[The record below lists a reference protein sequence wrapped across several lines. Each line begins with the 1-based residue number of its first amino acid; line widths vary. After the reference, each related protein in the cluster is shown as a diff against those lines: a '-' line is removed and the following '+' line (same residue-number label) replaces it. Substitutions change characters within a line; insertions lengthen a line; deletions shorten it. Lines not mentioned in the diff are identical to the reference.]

1 MRHHTNE
8 NLTREEELKLYLTV
22 QVEQITDVKDLSLLY
37 VAKVKFT
44 VKWFDVQVK
53 YINLADNATRNF
65 LDENEI
71 NKLWMPKI
79 VLSNSQKV
87 TPTVPDVSTVI
98 YVEKRMEGESRI
110 YAGQYRRALYYEGSA
125 NPLTLSKIDQTG
137 FFCSFDYHWFPF
149 DTQECEMKFKTFDSM
164 KEFVNIV
171 PENVSYSGDK
181 ELLIF
186 DVISCT
192 FRNISQE
199 TDEAVVMIR
208 WDFYLD
214 NVFIF
219 D

>member
-98 YVEKRMEGESRI
+98 YVEKRMEGERVQHKNCQWARCHACCCLMLI
-110 YAGQYRRALYYEGSA
+110 L
-125 NPLTLSKIDQTG
+125 
-137 FFCSFDYHWFPF
+137 DY
-149 DTQECEMKFKTFDSM
+149 S
-164 KEFVNIV
+164 
-171 PENVSYSGDK
+171 
-181 ELLIF
+181 L
-186 DVISCT
+186 
-192 FRNISQE
+192 
-199 TDEAVVMIR
+199 
-208 WDFYLD
+208 
-214 NVFIF
+214 
-219 D
+219 